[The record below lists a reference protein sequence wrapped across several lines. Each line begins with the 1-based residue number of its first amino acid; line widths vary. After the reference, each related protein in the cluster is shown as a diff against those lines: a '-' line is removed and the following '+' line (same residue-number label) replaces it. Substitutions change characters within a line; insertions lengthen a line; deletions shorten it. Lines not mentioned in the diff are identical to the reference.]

1 MTEDDELFADMPR
14 AYIRGLEKGKGYVE
28 ENYLRSAESG

>member
-14 AYIRGLEKGKGYVE
+14 AYIRGLEKEKGMWKKTISG
-28 ENYLRSAESG
+28 SAESG